1 MGAGGRGQM
10 RAEGARSVEKAAASL
25 GGEPATQRAGAAS
38 RNARNV
44 TNQRHPNRLTKRDPE
59 ILG

>member
-1 MGAGGRGQM
+1 M

-44 TNQRHPNRLTKRDPE
+44 TNQRHPNRLTKRDHE